1 MTPQAPHVVSRTDPV
16 PWSPGLALSWDDF
29 QAEQNPAELED
40 AYSAIRYRPRWT
52 VGSEQSAD
60 GSILF
65 EISDLHIATEFWP
78 VLSWARPDCDDGVL
92 CHQQGHFD
100 LGELV
105 MREEVE
111 RVRSSVC
118 GMRFPTRGKNE
129 DQRKQNAREDSALVV
144 ESAIRKLEDMLAAR
158 QAQYDRDTRHGADSA
173 AQRRFDDMLREALK
187 G

>member
-1 MTPQAPHVVSRTDPV
+1 MSRTDPIQ
-16 PWSPGLALSWDDF
+16 WSPGLTLSWADF

-65 EISDLHIATEFWP
+65 EISDLRISTEFWP
-78 VLSWARPDCDDGVL
+78 VLSWARPDCDDAVL

-105 MREEVE
+105 MRQEVE
-111 RVRSSVC
+111 RVRIFVC
-118 GMRFPTRGKNE
+118 GTRFPTRGKNE
-129 DQRKQNAREDSALVV
+129 EQRKQNAREDSALVV
-144 ESAIRKLEDMLAAR
+144 ESAVRKLDAVLAAR
-158 QAQYDRDTRHGADSA
+158 QAEYDRDTQHGADSA
-173 AQRRFDDMLREALK
+173 AQRRFDGMLREAL
-187 G
+187 GG

>member
-1 MTPQAPHVVSRTDPV
+1 MSRPDPV
-16 PWSPGLALSWDDF
+16 PWSPGFTLSWADF

-60 GSILF
+60 GLILF
-65 EISDLHIATEFWP
+65 EILDLRIAAEFWP
-78 VLSWARPDCDDGVL
+78 VLSWARPDCDDAVL
-92 CHQQGHFD
+92 RHQQGHFD

-105 MREEVE
+105 VREEFG
-111 RVRSSVC
+111 RVRGSVC
-118 GMRFPTRGKNE
+118 GMCFPTRGRNK
-129 DQRKQNAREDSALVV
+129 DQRMQNAKEDSALVV
-144 ESAIRKLEDMLAAR
+144 ESVVRKLEVVLAAR

-173 AQRRFDDMLREALK
+173 AQSRFDDILRKSLR

>member
-1 MTPQAPHVVSRTDPV
+1 MTPQVPYAVSRPDPI
-16 PWSPGLALSWDDF
+16 PWSPGLTLSWADF

-65 EISDLHIATEFWP
+65 EVLDLRIATEFWP
-78 VLSWARPDCDDGVL
+78 VLSWARPDCDDAAL

-105 MREEVE
+105 MREEVG

-118 GMRFPTRGKNE
+118 GRCFPTRGRNE
-129 DQRKQNAREDSALVV
+129 DQRMQNAKEDSALVV
-144 ESAIRKLEDMLAAR
+144 ESAVRKLEAVLAAR
-158 QAQYDRDTRHGADSA
+158 QARYDRDTRHGADSE
-173 AQRRFDDMLREALK
+173 AQRRFDDMLREALRR
-187 G
+187 